1 MRPDMPT
8 CPHLVSNNRQC
19 NLIYDLTG
27 AIYHSSTETC
37 SACTKTDRPQRIN
50 LVTISIASRL
60 TPEREYNLEL
70 LGNGFGTK
78 LANLFKQ
85 LSLSEV
91 KGCECPG
98 HQDIL
103 DLWTPEYIRQ
113 NIDKVLDWLAKE
125 SKRRRIPF
133 LRPITKR
140 ILLSLLKDYEIN
152 PPQNL
157 ASSLRLELIPD
168 NPSNEYKQHT
178 QGSSPAWSEKP
189 A

>member
-1 MRPDMPT
+1 MVENN
-8 CPHLVSNNRQC
+8 CPHLTSERQC
-19 NLIYDLTG
+19 KLIYDLTG
-27 AIYHSSTETC
+27 VIYHSSTETC
-37 SACTKTDRPQRIN
+37 LACTKTDRPQRIN

-70 LGNGFGTK
+70 LGTGFGTK

-91 KGCECPG
+91 RGCECPG

-133 LRPITKR
+133 LRPITRR
-140 ILLSLLKDYEIN
+140 ILLTLLRSYET
-152 PPQNL
+152 
-157 ASSLRLELIPD
+157 STRLESTPD
-168 NPSNEYKQHT
+168 SPSNGYTPHT
-178 QGSSPAWSEKP
+178 EDSSPVWSEK
-189 A
+189 AV

>member
-1 MRPDMPT
+1 MRSDMPT
-8 CPHLVSNNRQC
+8 ECPYLISDPSTSERQC

-27 AIYHSSTETC
+27 VIYHSSTETC
-37 SACTKTDRPQRIN
+37 LACEKTDRPQRIN

-70 LGNGFGTK
+70 LGTGFGTK

-140 ILLSLLKDYEIN
+140 ILLTLLQSY
-152 PPQNL
+152 
-157 ASSLRLELIPD
+157 ASSLPLESIPD
-168 NPSNEYKQHT
+168 NPSNECKPRT
-178 QGSSPAWSEKP
+178 GDSSLVWSEKVV
-189 A
+189 